1 MKILIVA
8 AENDALPNGKVGGIG
23 DVVRD
28 IPPALAAAG
37 HVVNV
42 VTPGYQAFS
51 HLPGAK
57 RVTSIQVQFAGRI
70 EIVEV
75 FKVPAIEPNNNV
87 TIWVVEHA
95 LFALGG
101 IGKIYCDDPP
111 SRPFKSDANKF
122 ALFSAAVAKA
132 TVSDVFGSIS
142 IIHLHDWH
150 AAMIAML
157 RAYDPEYQELQSIRV
172 VYTIHNLSLQGIRP
186 LKGLES
192 SLECWFPELVYD
204 VEKLN
209 DPRYPHCINPM
220 RLAINLSDKIH
231 AVSPTYAVEIKQ
243 ASNLETGYF
252 GGEGLE
258 KDLQAA
264 DIENRL
270 FGILNGCDY
279 SHNIT
284 NTSLSVVDL
293 FIACEKEALKW
304 SKKNPDDKKIHLS
317 AVQKL
322 SSLQS
327 NLKQKKSKLKKIK
340 TAINNKQ
347 QEMPFVIT
355 SVGRI
360 TSQKILLLQ
369 QILDNGLSALE
380 NLLNKLG
387 DKGVLLLLGS
397 GDKEL
402 ENFLSKVALEHDN
415 FILLNGFS
423 NTLAN
428 NIYSSG
434 DLFLMPSSF
443 EPCGISQML
452 AMRAGQPCL
461 VHDVGGLSDT
471 VKNNVD
477 GFSFS
482 GASLQEQAKNMIDC
496 FETALTI
503 KQKNPD
509 KWHKISESAANARF
523 LWRDV
528 AADYIRLLY
537 Q

>member
-1 MKILIVA
+1 MVA

-51 HLPGAK
+51 LLPGAK
-57 RVTSIQVQFAGRI
+57 LITSIQVQFAGRI
-70 EIVEV
+70 ENVEI
-75 FKVPAIEPNNNV
+75 FKVPAIEPHNNV
-87 TIWVVEHA
+87 MIWVVEHP
-95 LFALGG
+95 LFAAGG
-101 IGKIYCDDPP
+101 VGKIYCDDPP
-111 SRPFKSDANKF
+111 SKPFESDANKF

-142 IIHLHDWH
+142 VIHLHDWH

-157 RAYDPEYQELQSIRV
+157 RAYDPEYHKLQSIRT

-192 SLECWFPELVYD
+192 SLEYWFPELEYD
-204 VEKLN
+204 VEKIN

-220 RLAINLSDKIH
+220 RLGINLSDKIH
-231 AVSPTYAVEIKQ
+231 AVSPTYADEIKL
-243 ASNLETGYF
+243 ATNVEKGYF

-258 KDLQAA
+258 ADLQHA
-264 DIENRL
+264 DNENRL

-279 SHNIT
+279 SQPIT
-284 NTSLSVVDL
+284 NTSLSVVEL
-293 FIACEKEALKW
+293 FSSCEKELLKW
-304 SKKNPDDKKIHLS
+304 CKKNPDDTKNLLFEIH
-317 AVQKL
+317 KL

-327 NLKQKKSKLKKIK
+327 RLKINKSKADEKNSAQK
-340 TAINNKQ
+340 TL
-347 QEMPFVIT
+347 FLLT

-360 TSQKILLLQ
+360 TSQKVLLLQ
-369 QILDNGLSALE
+369 QIMDNGLSALE
-380 NLLNKLG
+380 NLLDKLG
-387 DKGVLLLLGS
+387 DQGVLLLLGS
-397 GDKEL
+397 GDKKL
-402 ENFLSKVALEHDN
+402 EKFLSKIALEYNN
-415 FILLNGFS
+415 FILLKGFS

-428 NIYSSG
+428 NIYASG

-471 VKNNVD
+471 VKNNID

-496 FETALTI
+496 FETALTL
-503 KQKNPD
+503 KQSNPD
-509 KWHKISESAANARF
+509 KWNELSESAANARF
-523 LWRDV
+523 LWSDV
-528 AADYIRLLY
+528 AADYVKLLY
-537 Q
+537 P